1 MSRPEK
7 KFRCGPIAA
16 SLFADGRVINGEMV
30 KLYSITFDKAYKD
43 GEVWKHT
50 GTFATEDLPKIAILA
65 DTVYRHLRLRSTDD
79 ADESDS

>member
-1 MSRPEK
+1 MSRPER
-7 KFRCGPIAA
+7 KFRCGPITA

-43 GEVWKHT
+43 GPEWKHT
-50 GTFATEDLPKIAILA
+50 HSFVTEDLLKIAILA

-79 ADESDS
+79 GDESDA